1 MQLLKSTIIGLLFI
15 LTINLSLCWGQVS
28 HNVEVGIYLTIP
40 EFIKITNISKEKLYF
55 EIEMTDNDLIF
66 EDNLFFDVYANVDYS
81 LLLEFKTIDDLNEN
95 VKKLVQD
102 TYDSY
107 ITDLTNQLI
116 VDAKENRIAERNKGI
131 ERYKL
136 IFEMDMTKSVESRYP
151 QFEGQVGSIE
161 VIVSKLETI

>member
-55 EIEMTDNDLIF
+55 EIEITENNLIF
-66 EDNLFFDVYANVDYS
+66 ADNLFFDVYANIDYS
-81 LLLEFKTIDDLNEN
+81 LGLEFNIKDDLTEEI
-95 VKKLVQD
+95 KKLVQE
-102 TYDSY
+102 TFDSY
-107 ITDLTNQLI
+107 IKDLEDRLI
-116 VDAKENRIAERNKGI
+116 VAVKESLSAERNKGI

-136 IFEMDMTKSVESRYP
+136 IFEMDMTKYADSKLP
-151 QFEGQVGSIE
+151 QFDGQIGNIE
-161 VIVSKLETI
+161 IIVSKL